1 MEAEWDL
8 AIGVDIGG
16 SSIKGVALDV
26 ATGDPVS
33 RRLKVPPVIVHEVC
47 R

>member
-1 MEAEWDL
+1 
-8 AIGVDIGG
+8 
-16 SSIKGVALDV
+16 LDV